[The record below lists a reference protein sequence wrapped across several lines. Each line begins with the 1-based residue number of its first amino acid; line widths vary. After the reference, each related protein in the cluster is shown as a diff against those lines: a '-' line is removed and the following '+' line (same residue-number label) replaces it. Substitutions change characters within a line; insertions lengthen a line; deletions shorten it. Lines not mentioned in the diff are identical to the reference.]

1 MLTIPFFF
9 RVFFHALRSVWQSP
23 SSRGLLV
30 TTVTAVVG
38 GTIFYWRVEDLS
50 WVDSL
55 YLTVMTLT
63 TVGYGDVS
71 PMTTGGRLFTVF
83 YVLLGIGLV
92 AALVTEIARS
102 AIAARDERPR

>member
-1 MLTIPFFF
+1 MFAAPIFVKALKALLTDPASRALLLTTLLSIGGGV
-9 RVFFHALRSVWQSP
+9 VFYQ
-23 SSRGLLV
+23 
-30 TTVTAVVG
+30 
-38 GTIFYWRVEDLS
+38 RVEDLS

-71 PMTTGGRLFTVF
+71 PQTSGGRLFTVF

-92 AALVTEIARS
+92 AALISEIARS
-102 AIAARDERPR
+102 IIDERS